1 MADARAPRRF
11 DRRIIDGALP
21 GAIWMLAWPTMLQN
35 AVAGLQGIVDHA
47 LVGHFVGY
55 AANAAIGVSWQII
68 LVVITFIAS
77 LYTGTS
83 IFVARFAGAGDSDGV
98 NRVVYQA
105 FLASLLLGLG
115 VLAPAGY
122 FLAPHLLDLV
132 NAAPEVKAQALP
144 FLRVMLTCSVGLL
157 IFFMLGGA
165 FRSAGDA
172 RTPMMLGIA
181 VTILNACFNVVLIRG
196 LGPIPALGTM
206 GAAVGTCAANAV
218 VAVAGLGLLFSE
230 RSVIRWSRH
239 MAWGIDWKTIR
250 SLFAF
255 GLPAGVQGIA
265 MNIAGLLL
273 LRFIGSLPHSAEAQA
288 AYAVGYGELFSLVT
302 WTSVGLMGAAATVV
316 GQNLGAGQPN
326 RSAKGPAVA
335 ARIGVA
341 LAAVLG
347 LLFLAVPRTLFS
359 LFGLTDPDVLALG
372 GQLLAYLS
380 VSGLFVTVAL
390 TYTGALQGSG
400 DTRSPLVISIISQIV
415 VPIGICTGLQTLGR
429 LHPAGIWSAI
439 VAGHITRAALSV
451 ARFRQGKWQS
461 IQVPG
466 TTRGEADEPTTL

>member
-11 DRRIIDGALP
+11 DRRIIDGPLP
-21 GAIWMLAWPTMLQN
+21 GAIWLLAWPTMLQN
-35 AVAGLQGIVDHA
+35 AVAGLQGIVDHT

-55 AANAAIGVSWQII
+55 QANAAIGVSWQII

-83 IFVARFAGAGDSDGV
+83 VFVARFAGAGDAEGV

-122 FLAPHLLDLV
+122 LLAPHLLDLV
-132 NAAPEVKAQALP
+132 NAAPAVKAQAIP
-144 FLRVMLTCSVGLL
+144 FLRIMLTCSVGLL
-157 IFFMLGGA
+157 VFFMLGGA

-172 RTPMMLGIA
+172 RTPMLLGIA
-181 VTILNACFNVVLIRG
+181 VTVLNATFNVVLIRG
-196 LGPIPALGTM
+196 LGPIPALGTA
-206 GAAVGTCAANAV
+206 GAAIGTCAANAV
-218 VAVAGLGLLFSE
+218 VAAGGLALLFSE
-230 RSVIRWSRH
+230 RSVIRWSRA
-239 MAWGIDWKTIR
+239 MSWRIDWGVIR

-265 MNIAGLLL
+265 MNIAGLML
-273 LRFIGSLPHSAEAQA
+273 LRFIGSLQHSAEAQA
-288 AYAVGYGELFSLVT
+288 AYAVAYGELFSLVT

-316 GQNLGAGQPN
+316 GQNLGARQPE

-335 ARIGVA
+335 ARLGVA
-341 LAAVLG
+341 LAAALGVL
-347 LLFLAVPRTLFS
+347 FVAIPRALFS
-359 LFGLTDPDVLALG
+359 VFGLSDPDVLALG
-372 GQLLAYLS
+372 SQLLGFLS

-390 TYTGALQGSG
+390 TYTGALQGGG

-415 VPIGICTGLQTLGR
+415 VPIGICSALQATGHLQ
-429 LHPAGIWSAI
+429 PAGIWSAI
-439 VAGHITRAALSV
+439 VAGHITRATLSV
-451 ARFRQGKWQS
+451 ARFRQGKWQT
-461 IQVPG
+461 IRVP
-466 TTRGEADEPTTL
+466 TVSR

>member
-1 MADARAPRRF
+1 MTDSRPPRRF
-11 DRRIIDGALP
+11 DRRIIDGPLP
-21 GAIWMLAWPTMLQN
+21 AAIWLVAWPTMLQN
-35 AVAGLQGIVDHA
+35 IVAGLQGIVDHT
-47 LVGHFVGY
+47 LVGHFVGF

-83 IFVARFAGAGDSDGV
+83 VFVARYAGAGDADGV

-122 FLAPHLLDLV
+122 LLAPRLLDLV
-132 NAAPEVKAQALP
+132 NAAPQVKAQALP
-144 FLRVMLTCSVGLL
+144 FLRIMLTCSVGLL

-165 FRSAGDA
+165 FRAAGDA
-172 RTPMMLGIA
+172 RTPMMLGLS
-181 VTILNACFNVVLIRG
+181 VTVLNAALNIVLIRG
-196 LGPIPALGTM
+196 LGPIPALGTV
-206 GAAVGTCAANAV
+206 GAAIGTCSANAL
-218 VAVAGLGLLFSE
+218 VAIGGLALLFSE
-230 RSVIRWSRH
+230 RSVIRWSRS
-239 MAWGIDWKTIR
+239 MSWRIDWGVIR

-265 MNIAGLLL
+265 MNIAGLML
-273 LRFIGSLPHSAEAQA
+273 LRFIGSLEHSAEAQA

-316 GQNLGAGQPN
+316 GQNLGAKQPD
-326 RSAKGPAVA
+326 RSARAPFVA

-341 LAAVLG
+341 LAAVVG
-347 LLFLAVPRTLFS
+347 LAFMAAPRALFS
-359 LFGLTDPDVLALG
+359 LFGLTDVNVLTIGA
-372 GQLLAYLS
+372 QLLGFLS

-390 TYTGALQGSG
+390 TYTGAMQGSG
-400 DTRSPLVISIISQIV
+400 DTRSPLVISVISQIV
-415 VPIGICTGLQTLGR
+415 VPLGICATLQALGH

-439 VAGHITRAALSV
+439 VAGHITRATLSV
-451 ARFRQGKWQS
+451 ARFRQGKWQR
-461 IQVPG
+461 IQVPSAR
-466 TTRGEADEPTTL
+466 TPDAASQP

>member
-1 MADARAPRRF
+1 MADARSPRRF
-11 DRRIIDGALP
+11 DRRIIDGPLP

-35 AVAGLQGIVDHA
+35 IVAGLQGIVDHA

-55 AANAAIGVSWQII
+55 AANAGIGVSWQII

-83 IFVARFAGAGDSDGV
+83 VFVARYAGAGDADGV

-122 FLAPHLLDLV
+122 LLAPYLLDLV
-132 NAAPEVKAQALP
+132 NAAPEVKVQALP
-144 FLRVMLTCSVGLL
+144 FLRIILTCSVGLL

-172 RTPMMLGIA
+172 RTPLMLGIA
-181 VTILNACFNVVLIRG
+181 VTILNVGFNVVLIRG
-196 LGPIPALGTM
+196 LGPIPALGTT
-206 GAAVGTCAANAV
+206 GAALGTCAANAV
-218 VAVAGLGLLFSE
+218 VAVAGLGLLFSD
-230 RSVIRWSRH
+230 RSVIRWSRA
-239 MAWGIDWKTIR
+239 MDWRIDWSIIR

-255 GLPAGVQGIA
+255 GLPAGIQGIA

-273 LRFIGSLPHSAEAQA
+273 LRFIGSLEHSAEAQA

-316 GQNLGAGQPN
+316 GQNLGARQPE
-326 RSAKGPAVA
+326 RSAKAPAVA
-335 ARIGVA
+335 ARIGVL

-347 LLFLAVPRTLFS
+347 VLFLAVPRA
-359 LFGLTDPDVLALG
+359 LFGFFGLSNPDVLAIG
-372 GQLLAYLS
+372 SQLLAFLS

-415 VPIGICTGLQTLGR
+415 VPLGICTALQAFGR
-429 LHPAGIWSAI
+429 LEPAGIWSAI
-439 VAGHITRAALSV
+439 VAGHITRATLSV
-451 ARFRQGKWQS
+451 ARFRQGKWQR
-461 IQVPG
+461 IEVPG
-466 TTRGEADEPTTL
+466 AKRPEASASTEL